1 MRAAFREPEL
11 PPRGA
16 QRDAAPPAG
25 TDQAFRWGL
34 ALVLAVGLALRAWS
48 VSYGLPDLYH
58 PDEPRIVERAVR
70 FHQGD
75 LNPRFFNWPSLYMYV
90 MAGVYGLVFGAS
102 SGGVAGAFARDPALF
117 YLVGRLVTV
126 LFGTA
131 TVAVLYFTG
140 RLAYGPVVGILAA
153 ALLAVDL
160 LHVRDSHWVTTD
172 VPLAFLVALATL
184 YALRYWRS
192 GRRIDAGAAGLVAGL
207 ATSMK
212 YPGGLAF
219 LGLVVAHALL
229 RPAEPAWRRV
239 VGRDTVRA
247 AGLGAVGFVLGTPF
261 ALLTPIAFVRGVL
274 DEVREVN
281 TVQFGNEAD
290 VPGYLFHLAYSLP
303 QAMGWPLYL
312 LALAGLVWALARREA
327 RETILVAFAVPYVLV
342 IVTWSSRFERYVIPL
357 LPCLTLLAAAVVVRG
372 VGWLSKRPRRVAGP
386 RPALVLAGVAALLVA
401 PGLAR
406 VAQYHRLLARPDT
419 RVLGSEWVEHHVPP
433 GTRIALEPFSLRL
446 PIAREQLQAG
456 PGSVAHLPQLRPD
469 AAPAGSPGAGDGYW
483 VERLDVYDLDRL
495 LGDGVQYVVLS
506 GFVYQRH
513 RQACDRHPA
522 PCRFYG
528 ELETRSRLVFT
539 ASPGVED
546 ARLTVGDIYS
556 PLTRIRER
564 QHPGPPIRIYQLPAG
579 ERA

>member
-1 MRAAFREPEL
+1 MRAALREPEL

-16 QRDAAPPAG
+16 PSGAAFAGG
-25 TDQAFRWGL
+25 TDRAYRLGL
-34 ALVLAVGLALRAWS
+34 ALVLAIGLALRVWS
-48 VSYGLPDLYH
+48 ASYGLPDLYH

-70 FHQGD
+70 FHEGD

-102 SGGVAGAFARDPALF
+102 SDGVAGTFARDPALF
-117 YLVGRLVTV
+117 YLIGRLVTA
-126 LFGTA
+126 LFGAA
-131 TVAVLYFTG
+131 TLVVLYATG
-140 RLAYGPVVGILAA
+140 RLAYGPTVGILAT

-172 VPLAFLVALATL
+172 VPLTFLVALATL
-184 YALRYWRS
+184 FALRYWRA
-192 GRRIDAGAAGLVAGL
+192 GRRVDAGAAGLVAGL

-219 LGLVVAHALL
+219 LGLVVAHVL
-229 RPAEPAWRRV
+229 RRRTESPWRRV
-239 VGRDTVRA
+239 VGRDTATA
-247 AGLGAVGFVLGTPF
+247 AALGAVGFFLGTPF
-261 ALLTPIAFVRGVL
+261 ALLTPVAFVRGVL

-312 LALAGLVWALARREA
+312 LALAGLVWAVTRREA
-327 RETILVAFAVPYVLV
+327 REAILLAFAVPYLLV

-357 LPCLTLLAAAVVVRG
+357 LPCLTLLAAAVVVRSA
-372 VGWLSKRPRRVAGP
+372 GWLSERRRVAWLRP
-386 RPALVLAGVAALLVA
+386 RVVLACVAVLFLA

-419 RVLGSEWVEHHVPP
+419 RVLGSEWIERHVPP

-446 PIAREQLQAG
+446 PVTRDQLQAG
-456 PGSVAHLPQLRPD
+456 PGSVAHLPQLRPG
-469 AAPAGSPGAGDGYW
+469 AAPPVPAGGDDGYW
-483 VERLDVYDLDRL
+483 VERLEVYDLDRL